1 MKIHEKQ
8 VETLEQAFEEQNE
21 YLQENE
27 RFTFKIVEV
36 FLAGYVLEVHEEKK
50 ENLINILDE
59 YYNSFKQEIK
69 RLEEI
74 E

>member
-8 VETLEQAFEEQNE
+8 VKTLEQAFEEQNE
-21 YLQENE
+21 YLEENE

-36 FLAGYVLEVHEEKK
+36 FMAGYVLEVHEEKK

-59 YYNSFKQEIK
+59 YYNSFKQEIR

>member
-36 FLAGYVLEVHEEKK
+36 FMAGYVLEVHEEKK

-59 YYNSFKQEIK
+59 YYNSLNKEKDKIK
-69 RLEEI
+69 
-74 E
+74 

>member
-21 YLQENE
+21 YLEENE
-27 RFTFKIVEV
+27 RFTFRIIKL
-36 FLAGYVLEVHEEKK
+36 FPKGYVLEAHEEKK
-50 ENLINILDE
+50 ENLIYILDE
-59 YYNSFKQEIK
+59 YYNSFKQEIR

>member
-1 MKIHEKQ
+1 MKIHEKR

-27 RFTFKIVEV
+27 RFTFKIMKI
-36 FLAGYVLEVHEEKK
+36 FMAGYILEVHEEKK

-59 YYNSFKQEIK
+59 YYNSFKQEIR

>member
-1 MKIHEKQ
+1 MKIHEKR
-8 VETLEQAFEEQNE
+8 VKTLEQAFEEQNKYIE
-21 YLQENE
+21 ENE

-36 FLAGYVLEVHEEKK
+36 FMAGYVLEVHEEKK

-59 YYNSFKQEIK
+59 YYNSFKQEIR
-69 RLEEI
+69 RLEKI